1 MCLNFCADFSVKHSQ
16 FTLFLYF
23 YDCKITLFLSYT
35 HHKITLFLVILNLL
49 RSFFWFCTVCI
60 AKFLFLHEAYHI
72 PEEKVREDE
81 TGTSEQKTEVTCNTF
96 WNALH
101 STYFSWRVNWNTCQ
115 LKTQREKVWAKANLL
130 QRLMAVW
137 NDEAFLHPYHVIP
150 SVEFLSASVEMRHF
164 LESHTLM
171 E

>member
-35 HHKITLFLVILNLL
+35 HHKITLFLFTLNVL
-49 RSFFWFCTVCI
+49 RSFFMILHCMHSKIPF
-60 AKFLFLHEAYHI
+60 FLHEAAVAYHI

-96 WNALH
+96 
-101 STYFSWRVNWNTCQ
+101 
-115 LKTQREKVWAKANLL
+115 
-130 QRLMAVW
+130 
-137 NDEAFLHPYHVIP
+137 
-150 SVEFLSASVEMRHF
+150 
-164 LESHTLM
+164 
-171 E
+171 